1 MNPTTGREAAYGGK
15 GIGLPILW
23 VAAGIAL
30 FALVATVIIVYKHL
44 DEPTSN
50 SWRTAVRAVWLGW
63 VVVPPLWFVFE
74 YQFLFKTY
82 GPDGAFEAFKYGQDV
97 ASKVWLGIAA
107 ALTVLVAK

>member
-1 MNPTTGREAAYGGK
+1 M
-15 GIGLPILW
+15 
-23 VAAGIAL
+23 
-30 FALVATVIIVYKHL
+30 
-44 DEPTSN
+44 
-50 SWRTAVRAVWLGW
+50 
-63 VVVPPLWFVFE
+63 PPLWFVFE